1 MVAVIRESRRW
12 NVLLAQNPYAATI
25 LGKAYAF
32 LSRRRRWAVLLIVL
46 FAVVITPGDILIG
59 SLTLA
64 LVMYGLFEVTLQ
76 LIRMMGR

>member
-1 MVAVIRESRRW
+1 
-12 NVLLAQNPYAATI
+12 
-25 LGKAYAF
+25 
-32 LSRRRRWAVLLIVL
+32 
-46 FAVVITPGDILIG
+46 VITPGDILIG